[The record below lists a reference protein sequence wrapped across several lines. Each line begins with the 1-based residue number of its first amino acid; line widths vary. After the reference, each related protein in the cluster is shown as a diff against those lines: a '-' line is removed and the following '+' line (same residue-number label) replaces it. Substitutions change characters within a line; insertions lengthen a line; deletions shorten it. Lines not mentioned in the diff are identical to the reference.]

1 MDKNTA
7 TISSVLRVIT
17 AARQWSPRV
26 VLTHVFVWA
35 ADGASPYSKYSDCPF
50 KMLIIV
56 QWQDLYYD
64 LYIN

>member
-1 MDKNTA
+1 M
-7 TISSVLRVIT
+7 
-17 AARQWSPRV
+17 
-26 VLTHVFVWA
+26 LTHVFVWA

-50 KMLIIV
+50 KMFIIV